1 MVNKP
6 QFFPLYH
13 EDLKTIED
21 EGQHAIMLA
30 KAVFENGEFISDA
43 LLSIFVDRLI
53 MDEGFYNR
61 YSALDRLADIIT
73 QAKAA

>member
-30 KAVFENGEFISDA
+30 KAVLENGESISDA

-53 MDEGFYNR
+53 MDEGFDNR
-61 YSALDRLADIIT
+61 YIALDRLADIII